1 MGMILRNKIL
11 LTASLQKPILRNLFG
26 TIGNFEQDSD
36 SDGLADG
43 WTRSSGLIPCSL
55 ENNIQSFTPSAQ
67 YHNVKSDFSIPT
79 NHVGYWCLYIQT
91 LAPSIYIQTPV
102 SDGTGN
108 NINPGTSEDFMFVSR
123 RSDSFSGTTIQ
134 IATSSTTSFGVVRL
148 KMVCGFDLT
157 ATFGAGKEPTKEAM
171 DAFMQAQTEYFV
183 TKEYVPVAV

>member
-1 MGMILRNKIL
+1 MLLRNKIL

-43 WTRSSGLIPCSL
+43 WRIWEDSIPCSL

-91 LAPSIYIQTPV
+91 LAPSIYIQTLV
-102 SDGTGN
+102 SDGTGSN
-108 NINPGTSEDFMFVSR
+108 VNPGTSEDFMFVSR
-123 RSDSFSGTTIQ
+123 RSDSFSGTIIQ
-134 IATSSTTSFGVVRL
+134 IATNSTTSFGVIRF
-148 KMVCGFDLT
+148 KMVHGFDLT
-157 ATFGAGKEPTKEAM
+157 EDFGVGNEPSKAEM